1 MNAIFLLRRWFG
13 LVAMGL
19 FATSALTSCASEFVP
34 GDLGVTLA
42 PLQST
47 PDAAAAQA
55 IATFEAA
62 LRAPESVRYA
72 VTSTPAPTLTPAPSP
87 TATQLETPTPAPTAT
102 PTRQATPTPTPN
114 AAATATAL
122 RRQVERA
129 VAATLTAQPTPTP
142 ASVAAPDARPAAV
155 VMQMVAIV
163 NADEMVNLRSGPS
176 TDFAVLM
183 GVNPGEEVL
192 ILGRNQDATWM
203 RIRIANGTLGWMA
216 ADYISTAQL
225 LESYPVVDD
234 PQLLVDPGGAP

>member
-1 MNAIFLLRRWFG
+1 MNAIFSLRWWFG
-13 LVAMGL
+13 LVAVGL
-19 FATSALTSCASEFVP
+19 LAIAALTSCTAEIVP
-34 GDLGVTLA
+34 GDLAVALA

-47 PDAAAAQA
+47 PDVMATQA
-55 IATFEAA
+55 LATFEAA
-62 LRAPESVRYA
+62 LRAPEPVR
-72 VTSTPAPTLTPAPSP
+72 VTVIPTPAPTP
-87 TATQLETPTPAPTAT
+87 TATARATPTPTAT

-142 ASVAAPDARPAAV
+142 ASVAAPDARPAAG

-216 ADYISTAQL
+216 ADYISTAQRL
-225 LESYPVVDD
+225 DTYPVVDD
-234 PQLLVDPGGAP
+234 PPLPVVPGGAP